1 MLEVKDLRVRYG
13 VVEAVK
19 GISFQVSAGAI
30 VSLIGA
36 NGAGK
41 TTSLRALTG
50 LVRPSGGDV
59 RFENT
64 SLIGVPPHDI
74 VRLGIAHVPEG
85 RRLFPKMTVLENLK
99 MGAYL
104 STRKADAASTLA
116 MIYEHFPILRQRGG
130 QLAGSL
136 SGGEQQMLAIAR
148 ALMTRPKLLLLDEP
162 SMGLSPIMTAE
173 IGKVIRQ
180 INAMDVSIVLVE
192 QNAMLA
198 LTLARY
204 GYVLETG
211 SVVMEGK
218 ADELLRL
225 ALEHQAAGL
234 QQIAVAGEREGQHR
248 VLLHEDDRYAQRVDL
263 PDDLADLGRHDRREP
278 HRRLV
283 EQQELRPRHERAGDR
298 EHLLLAAGERA
309 GALASALLQDG
320 KVLVDHRERLG
331 RVGLA
336 PAEVRAHLQIL
347 EHGHLGEEPSS
358 FRYVRDPEAH
368 DLVRRQAENRRLL
381 EMDVAA
387 AGSDE
392 PAERAKARRLARA
405 VRADQA
411 DDRARRNVERDALHG
426 FHRAVANAEVLNL
439 EHARARRR
447 GRPRSPR
454 DSCSLRPACPRRA
467 SDRSSAR

>member
-13 VVEAVK
+13 TVEAVK
-19 GISFQVSAGAI
+19 GISFQVAAGAI
-30 VSLIGA
+30 ISLIGA

-59 RFENT
+59 RFEKT
-64 SLIGVPPHDI
+64 SLIGLAPHDI

-104 STRKADAASTLA
+104 RSRKSDAAATLA
-116 MIYEHFPILRQRGG
+116 MIYEHFPILKQRGG

-173 IGKVIRQ
+173 IGKIIRQ

-211 SVVMEGK
+211 LVVMQGQ
-218 ADELLRL
+218 ADELLRD
-225 ALEHQAAGL
+225 
-234 QQIAVAGEREGQHR
+234 EGVR
-248 VLLHEDDRYAQRVDL
+248 KAY
-263 PDDLADLGRHDRREP
+263 LG
-278 HRRLV
+278 
-283 EQQELRPRHERAGDR
+283 
-298 EHLLLAAGERA
+298 
-309 GALASALLQDG
+309 
-320 KVLVDHRERLG
+320 
-331 RVGLA
+331 
-336 PAEVRAHLQIL
+336 I
-347 EHGHLGEEPSS
+347 
-358 FRYVRDPEAH
+358 
-368 DLVRRQAENRRLL
+368 
-381 EMDVAA
+381 
-387 AGSDE
+387 
-392 PAERAKARRLARA
+392 
-405 VRADQA
+405 
-411 DDRARRNVERDALHG
+411 
-426 FHRAVANAEVLNL
+426 
-439 EHARARRR
+439 
-447 GRPRSPR
+447 
-454 DSCSLRPACPRRA
+454 
-467 SDRSSAR
+467 

>member
-1 MLEVKDLRVRYG
+1 MLAVKDLRVRYG
-13 VVEAVK
+13 TVEAVK
-19 GISFQVSAGAI
+19 GISFEVGAGAI
-30 VSLIGA
+30 ISLIGA

-59 RFENT
+59 RFEET
-64 SLIGVPPHDI
+64 SLIGLAPHDI

-104 STRKADAASTLA
+104 RSRKSDAPSTLS
-116 MIYEHFPILRQRGG
+116 MIYEHFPILKQRGG

-211 SVVMEGK
+211 SVVMQGQ
-218 ADELLRL
+218 ADELLRD
-225 ALEHQAAGL
+225 
-234 QQIAVAGEREGQHR
+234 EGVR
-248 VLLHEDDRYAQRVDL
+248 KAY
-263 PDDLADLGRHDRREP
+263 LG
-278 HRRLV
+278 
-283 EQQELRPRHERAGDR
+283 
-298 EHLLLAAGERA
+298 
-309 GALASALLQDG
+309 
-320 KVLVDHRERLG
+320 
-331 RVGLA
+331 
-336 PAEVRAHLQIL
+336 I
-347 EHGHLGEEPSS
+347 
-358 FRYVRDPEAH
+358 
-368 DLVRRQAENRRLL
+368 
-381 EMDVAA
+381 
-387 AGSDE
+387 
-392 PAERAKARRLARA
+392 
-405 VRADQA
+405 
-411 DDRARRNVERDALHG
+411 
-426 FHRAVANAEVLNL
+426 
-439 EHARARRR
+439 
-447 GRPRSPR
+447 
-454 DSCSLRPACPRRA
+454 
-467 SDRSSAR
+467 